1 LKFDNLLWAALTL
14 AQATL
19 FALLVWRCVW
29 KKFPFFSL
37 LSAWYLLIDISAFL
51 VLRSFSDSLYFRFYL
66 GAVILSA
73 LLEFM
78 VLYELGVSLFRPFRT
93 MLPKCANQII
103 GGILLLLGILIWPF
117 AVIPG
122 FGNLP
127 PSWHIL
133 IRVEQ
138 TGTILRILIFL
149 MIALFSRFLAISAR
163 SRELQIAVGLG
174 FYSMVGLV
182 TALIRSHKPI
192 TGFYGFMNEM
202 ETIGYILATLYWIF
216 SFARQEEAP
225 KAASPQMET
234 LLRRVAGQARAE
246 RESAVQAIQRKKE

>member
-1 LKFDNLLWAALTL
+1 LSLDQLLWGIILL

-19 FALLVWRCVW
+19 LALLGFRRAW
-29 KKFPFFSL
+29 KSFPFFCL
-37 LSAWYLLIDISAFL
+37 LPTWYLIDDISAFL
-51 VLRSFSDSLYFRFYL
+51 IARSFSNSIYFRFYCAAAIFSAILEFLVLFEL
-66 GAVILSA
+66 GASI
-73 LLEFM
+73 
-78 VLYELGVSLFRPFRT
+78 FRPFRAV
-93 MLPKCANQII
+93 LPHINWFI
-103 GGILLLLGILIWPF
+103 GGGVLCLGALIWPF